1 MRGKYS
7 WKVGDRG
14 PRGDDSAHEGLVSVV
29 ELHNG
34 AEDNELKV
42 LEASLVKD
50 KSTRWIDTGSRE
62 SGKACPA
69 CLCTADACTSCNVAI
84 WVELSVTLSQNSS
97 ATQTMKRD
105 FPMAVQS
112 CVSFAN
118 ACASSQWLIAPFEK
132 MYKLDV
138 HCDYHYY

>member
-50 KSTRWIDTGSRE
+50 KSTRWIDTGSSETLVVNNTFASTRYLTR
-62 SGKACPA
+62 KKIA
-69 CLCTADACTSCNVAI
+69 
-84 WVELSVTLSQNSS
+84 ELN
-97 ATQTMKRD
+97 
-105 FPMAVQS
+105 
-112 CVSFAN
+112 
-118 ACASSQWLIAPFEK
+118 II
-132 MYKLDV
+132 
-138 HCDYHYY
+138 